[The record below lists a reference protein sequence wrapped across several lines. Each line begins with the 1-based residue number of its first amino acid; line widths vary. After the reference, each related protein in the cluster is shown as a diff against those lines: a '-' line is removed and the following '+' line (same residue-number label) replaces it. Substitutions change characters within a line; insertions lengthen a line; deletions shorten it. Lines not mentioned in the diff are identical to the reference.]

1 MFMEAN
7 GLRIR
12 VKRLGDL
19 GSRSGLVEGR
29 GIVGVKE

>member
-1 MFMEAN
+1 MEAN

-19 GSRSGLVEGR
+19 GSRGGQVEGR